1 MVFDVTK
8 KNAINSEERDKKF
21 PEEQLNASFPTKFV
35 WIYTSHR
42 NLKEILYDL
51 ILYSKGVYK
60 KFFYRIKIS

>member
-1 MVFDVTK
+1 MVFDATK

-42 NLKEILYDL
+42 NLKE
-51 ILYSKGVYK
+51 
-60 KFFYRIKIS
+60 FYMM